1 MSTTTRTTNPLL
13 PPSTDSLKTIQG
25 APHDAALS
33 VSSEGSIATMP
44 DIEMNKRKTKKNRY
58 NLTKPGKLLKQ
69 LGRSGKDAVVKYG
82 DDASKLFRSGFDK
95 LRKLKNYTLPS
106 TKSFASQEA
115 ARKREKYVNALDM
128 KIRNDTRECKK
139 YINKVKTDLS
149 GLGNQLFTLPNTT
162 EEDVPFDPENPELK
176 GDISSILFIK
186 EEYQIH
192 QDNTNNIAEDDL
204 SKDRLVEP
212 EDKAYAEKFGI
223 KQPYYN
229 KISVSPLFKNLDLA
243 EIKEMFSA
251 PTGFEDIPDDNTEV
265 PEDNTMADTST
276 SASEGSK
283 LLASA
288 PKSGYGTIGG
298 GTNEDAFFANK
309 IVPFIQHLHNLTI
322 HSNPDLVENE
332 FINAEIM
339 AEKLTK
345 WNRLISLKKVF
356 VNMENNPLKMASAG
370 RRKTRRKNKT
380 KKRRG
385 KK

>member
-1 MSTTTRTTNPLL
+1 MSITTRTTNPIL
-13 PPSTDSLKTIQG
+13 PSSTDSLKTIQG

-44 DIEMNKRKTKKNRY
+44 EPYMNKTKKNRY

-69 LGRSGKDAVVKYG
+69 LGRSGKDAAVKYG

-115 ARKREKYVNALDM
+115 ARRRDKYTNALDM

-139 YINKVKTDLS
+139 YINKVKTDLD
-149 GLGNQLFTLPNTT
+149 GLGNKLFTLPDTT
-162 EEDVPFDPENPELK
+162 QEDIPFDPEKPELK
-176 GDISSILFIK
+176 GDISSLLFIK

-192 QDNTNNIAEDDL
+192 QDNTNNISEDDL

-229 KISVSPLFKNLDLA
+229 KISVNPLFKNLDLE
-243 EIKEMFSA
+243 EIKSMFSA
-251 PTGFEDIPDDNTEV
+251 PTGFEDIPDNDTEAT
-265 PEDNTMADTST
+265 EDNTIADTST
-276 SASEGSK
+276 TASEGSK

-288 PKSGYGTIGG
+288 PGSGYGAIGG
-298 GTNEDAFFANK
+298 GSNEDAFFANK
-309 IVPFIQHLHNLTI
+309 IVPFIQNLHELAIN
-322 HSNPDLVENE
+322 SNPDLPENE
-332 FINAEIM
+332 HVNAEII

-370 RRKTRRKNKT
+370 KRKTRRKNKT

>member
-1 MSTTTRTTNPLL
+1 MGRTTNPIL
-13 PPSTDSLKTIQG
+13 PSSTDSLKTIKG

-44 DIEMNKRKTKKNRY
+44 EPYMNKTKKNRY

-82 DDASKLFRSGFDK
+82 DDASELFRSGFDK

-115 ARKREKYVNALDM
+115 ARRRD
-128 KIRNDTRECKK
+128 K
-139 YINKVKTDLS
+139 YINKVKTDLD
-149 GLGNQLFTLPNTT
+149 GLGNKLFTLPDTT
-162 EEDVPFDPENPELK
+162 QEDIPFDPEKPELK
-176 GDISSILFIK
+176 GDISSLLFIK

-192 QDNTNNIAEDDL
+192 QDNTNNISEDDL

-229 KISVSPLFKNLDLA
+229 KISVNPLFKNLDLE
-243 EIKEMFSA
+243 EIKSMFSA
-251 PTGFEDIPDDNTEV
+251 PTGFEDITDDDTEIS
-265 PEDNTMADTST
+265 EDNTIADTST
-276 SASEGSK
+276 TASEGSK
-283 LLASA
+283 LLGSA
-288 PKSGYGTIGG
+288 PGSGYGAIGG
-298 GTNEDAFFANK
+298 GSNEDAFFANK
-309 IVPFIQHLHNLTI
+309 IVPFIQNLHELAIN
-322 HSNPDLVENE
+322 SNPDLPENE
-332 FINAEIM
+332 HVNAEIM

-356 VNMENNPLKMASAG
+356 VNMVNNPLKMASAG
-370 RRKTRRKNKT
+370 KRKTRRKN
-380 KKRRG
+380 
-385 KK
+385 